1 MSSYPIINHIARD
14 LKIIRFNNEP
24 DYQFISRIIY
34 SGLGIWVRYSTVDE
48 NILNPD
54 KSKIGVSKIHILNRC
69 RPFLDEMLGI
79 YPAARTWFYPSD
91 TESHPV
97 ETVRDRLCMSG
108 ELVEVGYNTDLSLP
122 HFEICP
128 INKNNSLIRG
138 IQNQELLTAIG
149 LAQMK
154 TSYSRGALSNQDLFQ
169 FYGLQSS
176 TASVIMNEIISALKW
191 TKWNDESPFQIY
203 NKHSSMSFS
212 NSWDYKFIGNG
223 LELSLYRHPMYSKGN
238 KNFGFIKCVDG
249 EMYISQVS
257 EYLVDGF
264 EVRRYMYALRYEA
277 SNPVK
282 AAFIRYR
289 QENFVELHLYNALP
303 SQEEN
308 LLMLLG
314 WPVRHIH
321 DKYRLLFHGSV
332 WGFIAQVLR
341 NLNIKLEEKI
351 HG

>member
-14 LKIIRFNNEP
+14 LKIIRFNNES
-24 DYQFISRIIY
+24 DYQFISRAIY
-34 SGLGIWVRYSTVDE
+34 SGLGMWVRYSTLDE

-69 RPFLDEMLGI
+69 RPFLNEMLGI
-79 YPAARTWFYPSD
+79 YPAARNWFYPLD

-97 ETVRDRLCMSG
+97 ETVRDRLCMGG

-149 LAQMK
+149 LAQME
-154 TSYSRGALSNQDLFQ
+154 TSNGREALSNQDLFQ
-169 FYGLQSS
+169 FYGLQNN

-191 TKWNDESPFQIY
+191 TKWNNEFPFQIF
-203 NKHSSMSFS
+203 NKHISMNFS
-212 NSWDYKFIGNG
+212 NSWDYEFKEHIFEI
-223 LELSLYRHPMYSKGN
+223 SLYRHPMYSHGN
-238 KNFGFIKCVDG
+238 TDFGFVKCING
-249 EMYISQVS
+249 EIYTSRIS
-257 EYLVDGF
+257 EYLVERF
-264 EVRRYMYALRYEA
+264 EVRRYMHALRNEA

-282 AAFIRYR
+282 AAFIRYG
-289 QENFVELHLYNALP
+289 QENLVELHLYNALP
-303 SQEEN
+303 AQEEN

-332 WGFIAQVLR
+332 WEFIAQVLR